1 MSQTYLKPRLEEIDI
16 PPKQPFAHCALGRE
30 PYARI
35 LTDIVSVYGRTG
47 CVPALEGQWGTGK
60 TTFVKMW
67 RQHLINNR
75 YKTLYFNAWETDYT
89 ADPLVA
95 MLTELKEIKGDESKY
110 KKVVATSG
118 RIFLSIGKG
127 ILRKITGIN
136 ADEVADSVTDKMEE
150 IGQDFLDDYANQKAS
165 FEDFKQKLREFVES
179 SSDGHPIVFFIDE
192 PDRCNPAYAVKVL
205 ERVKHLFDIP
215 NIIFVLAVNKQ
226 QLCCAI
232 QGYFGSARMDAAEY
246 LRRFIDIEYTLP
258 EPDMEK
264 YCQILYDKY
273 EFDQFFNTDVR
284 LRYFGR
290 NAEAGVFTETAYR
303 ILQHLRLNLREVD
316 KIFAHTRLA
325 LAAFDANMYLL
336 PDVFF
341 LLCLWKVS
349 DAAFYEKLRHHQLS
363 VQELLN
369 EFENRF
375 AAIMAKRTDIYDPV
389 RYVALDYTLA
399 TLLNCYNITDQ
410 GLLKEGELVDYDDDR
425 KPRLR
430 LPLNSKYIS
439 QTEMAQLLSDSR
451 RREQCSYGLSHIF
464 QRIDLLSPLRIN

>member
-1 MSQTYLKPRLEEIDI
+1 MSQTYLKPRLEEIEI
-16 PPKQPFAHCALGRE
+16 PAGNPFFHCALGRGQ
-30 PYARI
+30 YAQI
-35 LTDIVSVYGRTG
+35 LTDVVNVYGQSG
-47 CVPALEGQWGTGK
+47 CVLALEGQWGAGK

-67 RQHLINNR
+67 RQYLTDKGYH
-75 YKTLYFNAWETDYT
+75 TLFFNAWETDYT
-89 ADPLVA
+89 ADPLIA
-95 MLTELKEIKGDESKY
+95 MLAELKEIKGDESQY
-110 KKVVATSG
+110 KKMVATGG
-118 RIFLSIGKG
+118 RIALVVGKG
-127 ILRKITGIN
+127 ILKKFTGID
-136 ADEVADSVTDKMEE
+136 ADEVADNAVDRMEE
-150 IGQDFLDDYANQKAS
+150 IGQEFLDEYANQKAS
-165 FEDFKQKLREFVES
+165 FLDFKQKLQEFVAFKAAE
-179 SSDGHPIVFFIDE
+179 HPIVFFIDE
-192 PDRCNPAYAVKVL
+192 LDRCNPAYAVKVL

-215 NIIFVLAVNKQ
+215 NIVFVLAVNKQ
-226 QLCCAI
+226 QLACAI
-232 QGYFGSARMDAAEY
+232 QGYFGSARMDADEY

-264 YCQILYDKY
+264 FCRMLYDKY

-284 LRYFGR
+284 LRYFGH
-290 NAEAGVFTETAYR
+290 NAEAGVFTETACR

-349 DAAFYEKLRHHQLS
+349 DASFYKKLRHHQLS
-363 VQELLN
+363 IQALLS
-369 EFENRF
+369 EFEGRF
-375 AAIMAKRTDIYDPV
+375 AAIMSKRADIYDPV

-425 KPRLR
+425 KPRLK

-439 QTEMAQLLSDSR
+439 QTEMAQLLSASR
-451 RREQCSYGLSHIF
+451 RSEHCRYGLDYIF
-464 QRIDLLSPLRIN
+464 KRIDLLSPLRIN